1 MNLDL
6 LARLMRNSRY
16 LPRGQDAALAAQA
29 AVPALADGLP
39 DIRGGDGT
47 FSIACTGMLSGPVER
62 GLRGAID
69 ESLAEMRPDEDQARR
84 LSVDPLVLSLRRV
97 LAEGGS
103 VSPAAATLAALEY
116 MRLCAASLASPG
128 TLLADGVKQLHA
140 LPTAKRGKALAGVSA
155 GMRSRLAIAVM
166 EQARAGQAFPAMI
179 PTLTAAPLP
188 YLFTRSNLPN
198 PLDLPILHAA
208 MGGPAPAEH
217 VEAATTAMRLVVS
230 GVLARLATKRP
241 NGDDLV
247 INLRFCGPQLLELG
261 TEAAVEAILTDPEV
275 WASVLPVLA
284 RYADAKQLASSGI
297 PAETAKQ
304 LLRPEVAIATAAAM
318 RNTLSAVRAW
328 DVLTCLTG
336 ALQTVTADDAIAR
349 RLSVPRGQAV
359 EGTLVVVGLAGLR
372 AQGNDPAAIPN
383 ASSEVWETWSSS
395 ATGALRADLGSHG
408 IVVFPDAK
416 SAIRF
421 ATSMR
426 TRATGGV
433 AAPPISVATGRIL
446 GGTDGATT
454 RIAGPAM
461 REALRLLPP
470 AALTERPDGIF
481 SAAHVAVVGGQ
492 LAGSGVVID
501 TATMELLRR
510 AGLQPGT
517 EKRRPR
523 QIGIR
528 ECFEFDGELLILLDV
543 PGLSGGYE
551 ALTIAPAD
559 WEAVMAATSAA
570 SNVRSPP
577 SVPPPERGRSR
588 KKSREEAEARA
599 KNEPI
604 ALAADAESEE
614 TLSAGFDFAESD
626 AAEAEP
632 SESDS
637 AEAVFVESSAEDD
650 LPRFGATAPEPA
662 AARPQPRAPEPEPT
676 PFAMTNDD
684 PFGDGFS
691 SAGSHESTAF
701 ADPFAAGGGEAG
713 GFAFAEPDAFGSGS
727 PGAASQNDDPFAGAA
742 FLPDSAESDWAE
754 PDSGGSETPRPETP
768 ILRPALTLAPPAPV
782 AQPAD
787 DNPFG
792 DIFGVPVGNESPH
805 PAGSPPTTA
814 APMMSEF
821 SLQVDDEDEEDPPT
835 PPSVSR
841 MPAPPRSD
849 GRTIQEEEAGFA
861 LPVVEGGESVRP
873 PDAPAASPPP
883 PPVDF
888 GFLLNGYAC
897 YVEHERVVFG
907 RPYGTRL
914 IDHHTYDT
922 GSNLDRAYQAFLEDK
937 IREGF
942 IPQTEMVGELPR
954 GVTVMPLD
962 PERLAAAWRALT

>member
-1 MNLDL
+1 
-6 LARLMRNSRY
+6 
-16 LPRGQDAALAAQA
+16 
-29 AVPALADGLP
+29 
-39 DIRGGDGT
+39 
-47 FSIACTGMLSGPVER
+47 MLSGPVER

-69 ESLAEMRPDEDQARR
+69 ESLAEVRADDDQARR

-103 VSPAAATLAALEY
+103 VSPAGATLAALEY
-116 MRLCAASLASPG
+116 MRLCASSLASPG
-128 TLLADGVKQLHA
+128 TLLADGVKQLTA
-140 LPTAKRGKALAGVSA
+140 LPTARRGKALAGVSA

-166 EQARAGQAFPAMI
+166 EQARGGQAFPAMVT
-179 PTLTAAPLP
+179 TLTAAPLP
-188 YLFTRSNLPN
+188 YLFTRSNLAT
-198 PLDLPILHAA
+198 PLDLPVLHAA

-217 VEAATTAMRLVVS
+217 VEAATVAMRLVIA
-230 GVLARLATKRP
+230 GVLARLATKRH

-247 INLRFCGPQLLELG
+247 IHLRFCSPQLLEMG
-261 TEAAVEAILTDPEV
+261 TEAAVDAILTDPEV
-275 WASVLPVLA
+275 WASVLPVLS
-284 RYADAKQLASSGI
+284 RYADAKQLAASGI
-297 PAETAKQ
+297 PGEIAKQ
-304 LLRPEVAIATAAAM
+304 LLRPDVAIATAAAL
-318 RNTLSAVRAW
+318 RTTLLAVRAW

-336 ALQTVTADDAIAR
+336 ALQTVAPDDPIER
-349 RLSVPRGQAV
+349 RLTVPRGQAV
-359 EGTLVVVGLAGLR
+359 EGTLVVVGMAGLR
-372 AQGNDPAAIPN
+372 AQGNDPAAIPS
-383 ASSEVWETWSSS
+383 ASSDIWESWTSS
-395 ATGALRADLGSHG
+395 ATGALRADMGSHG
-408 IVVFPDAK
+408 ILVFPDAK
-416 SAIRF
+416 SATRF
-421 ATSMR
+421 ATSIRAR
-426 TRATGGV
+426 TPGGM
-433 AAPPISVATGRIL
+433 AAPPISIATGRIL

-454 RIAGPAM
+454 RIAGPAL

-470 AALTERPDGIF
+470 AALTDRPDGIF
-481 SAAHVAVVGGQ
+481 AAAHVAVVGGQ

-510 AGLQPGT
+510 AGLAPGT

-543 PGLSGGYE
+543 PGLSAGYE

-577 SVPPPERGRSR
+577 SIPPPERGRHR
-588 KKSREEAEARA
+588 KKSREDAEARA
-599 KNEPI
+599 KQEPM

-632 SESDS
+632 SESD
-637 AEAVFVESSAEDD
+637 AGEAVFVESSGDDD
-650 LPRFGATAPEPA
+650 LPQRA
-662 AARPQPRAPEPEPT
+662 AVADAALSESHRAQPREAEPEPSR
-676 PFAMTNDD
+676 FDKAHDD
-684 PFGDGFS
+684 PFGS
-691 SAGSHESTAF
+691 GSFGMADSGESTRF
-701 ADPFAAGGGEAG
+701 ADPFSSSGSETG
-713 GFAFAEPDAFGSGS
+713 GFAFADTPAESN
-727 PGAASQNDDPFAGAA
+727 GADPFAGAA
-742 FLPDSAESDWAE
+742 FLADEPAAETGFSEPVAAEVARDPSATKA
-754 PDSGGSETPRPETP
+754 P
-768 ILRPALTLAPPAPV
+768 APPAAPV
-782 AQPAD
+782 GQD

-792 DIFGVPVGNESPH
+792 DIFGVPVGNESPE
-805 PAGSPPTTA
+805 SLRQPPTTA
-814 APMMSEF
+814 PPMMSEF
-821 SLQVDDEDEEDPPT
+821 SLTVEDEDEDDLPT

-841 MPAPPRSD
+841 LPAPPRSD

-861 LPVVEGGESVRP
+861 LPVVEGGESMRP
-873 PDAPAASPPP
+873 PEAPAAPAPL